1 MLPRLATFCR
11 RMTSIEVASVL
22 IGVGQEREKARPL
35 DRHRELALI
44 EGFRAG
50 DAARNDLA
58 RLGDIALQ
66 GGEILVVDRLHP
78 FGGEAAELA
87 APREAAAAAAPPLV
101 SGPCPGWFCSTRSLA
116 GIAA

>member
-66 GGEILVVDRLHP
+66 GGEILVVDRLHA
-78 FGGEAAELA
+78 FGGRSEEHTSELQS
-87 APREAAAAAAPPLV
+87 PCNLV
-101 SGPCPGWFCSTRSLA
+101 CRLLLEKKKKLTS
-116 GIAA
+116 

>member
-22 IGVGQEREKARPL
+22 LGVGQAREKARPL

-66 GGEILVVDRLHP
+66 GGEILVVDRLP
-78 FGGEAAELA
+78 PSAGEGANLA
-87 APREAAAAAAPPLV
+87 APGEGGAAAAPALV
-101 SGPCPGWFCSTRSLA
+101 SG
-116 GIAA
+116 

>member
-1 MLPRLATFCR
+1 MLPRLATFCS
-11 RMTSIEVASVL
+11 RMTSIEVPSVL
-22 IGVGQEREKARPL
+22 IGVGQQRQKARPL

-87 APREAAAAAAPPLV
+87 APRETAAAPAPPPV
-101 SGPCPGWFCSTRSLA
+101 SGHFPHPQSTTLNSR
-116 GIAA
+116 